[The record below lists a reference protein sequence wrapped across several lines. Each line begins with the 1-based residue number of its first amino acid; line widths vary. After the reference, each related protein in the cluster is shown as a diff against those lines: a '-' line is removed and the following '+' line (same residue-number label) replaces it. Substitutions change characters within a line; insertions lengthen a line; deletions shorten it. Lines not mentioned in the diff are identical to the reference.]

1 LVRSF
6 RIILAEAHIPYLGAG
21 KGPRIHDLRHSYAVH
36 RMMLW
41 YEQGA
46 DLGAQLP
53 ILATYMGHVGLS
65 SSQYYLRLTE
75 DVLGGIVNRYQTRFG
90 HLIKERRTE

>member
-1 LVRSF
+1 LWKSF
-6 RIILAEAHIPYLGAG
+6 KKVLAEANIPYAGAG
-21 KGPRIHDLRHSYAVH
+21 RRLRLHDLRHAYAVH

-41 YEQGA
+41 CEQGA

-53 ILATYMGHVGLS
+53 VLATYMGHVGLS

-75 DVLGGIVNRYQTRFG
+75 DVLEQVVNRYQSRFG
-90 HLIKERRTE
+90 HLIEERRAK